1 MLVSSV
7 NYILVEPA
15 LQLSWGNVMQGSP
28 AREGTEGAAPPTE
41 RVVVHD
47 GEHFSQFGYMRGG
60 LSAIPRCCI
69 GACAHVATGSR
80 V

>member
-7 NYILVEPA
+7 NFILVEPA

-47 GEHFSQFGYMRGG
+47 GEHFSQFGGG
-60 LSAIPRCCI
+60 LSAIRPRCCI